1 MNPSNEIRNTFE
13 IKNGFKIYNFP
24 KCIIALENLG
34 RFHFGSQF
42 KVHEIDIPVI
52 KKLITFAIRD
62 EQAAAE
68 MNLNIHKGLILSG
81 PVGCGKTSLMFL
93 INYFF
98 HAGHEYKIK
107 PCRDIAFEF
116 ASRGYEAL
124 KPYTK
129 IGDKQT
135 RINTFCFDDLGTEK
149 QIKHFGNDCNVMA
162 EILLII
168 KTFEL
173 KIIRISKRIGF
184 VLAANCPSENKKG
197 KITITANGY
206 RKLFYLVNA
215 IVNLAPITPLFEIE
229 AFIKPVEDLEPFKN
243 GTDEPFNFADFEI
256 KTSDLFFL
264 PIDYNTNRKRIKI
277 KIFTDKYRFHYDNEA
292 LEIAIQIIVQN
303 LIGEINLRKTLAEI
317 QLAQLPDNPQNL
329 IPLYELQEYIVFL
342 QKINHRV
349 KIEI

>member
-24 KCIIALENLG
+24 KCVTALENLG
-34 RFHFGSQF
+34 KFHFGSQF
-42 KVHEIDIPVI
+42 KIHDIDIPVI
-52 KKLITFAIRD
+52 KKLITYAIRD

-98 HAGHEYKIK
+98 HVGHEYKIK

-162 EILLII
+162 EILLSRYDHFIHN
-168 KTFEL
+168 KTMTHITTNLSASEL
-173 KIIRISKRIGF
+173 EMLYGDRVRSRMRQMF
-184 VLAANCPSENKKG
+184 
-197 KITITANGY
+197 
-206 RKLFYLVNA
+206 
-215 IVNLAPITPLFEIE
+215 
-229 AFIKPVEDLEPFKN
+229 
-243 GTDEPFNFADFEI
+243 
-256 KTSDLFFL
+256 
-264 PIDYNTNRKRIKI
+264 
-277 KIFTDKYRFHYDNEA
+277 
-292 LEIAIQIIVQN
+292 N
-303 LIGEINLRKTLAEI
+303 LISFN
-317 QLAQLPDNPQNL
+317 PDSL
-329 IPLYELQEYIVFL
+329 D
-342 QKINHRV
+342 KR
-349 KIEI
+349 

>member
-1 MNPSNEIRNTFE
+1 MNKHLTTLKIRQINSFWKWLKQNEI
-13 IKNGFKIYNFP
+13 
-24 KCIIALENLG
+24 
-34 RFHFGSQF
+34 Q
-42 KVHEIDIPVI
+42 
-52 KKLITFAIRD
+52 
-62 EQAAAE
+62 
-68 MNLNIHKGLILSG
+68 
-81 PVGCGKTSLMFL
+81 
-93 INYFF
+93 IN
-98 HAGHEYKIK
+98 
-107 PCRDIAFEF
+107 
-116 ASRGYEAL
+116 EAL
-124 KPYTK
+124 AAP
-129 IGDKQT
+129 
-135 RINTFCFDDLGTEK
+135 NFNFE
-149 QIKHFGNDCNVMA
+149 
-162 EILLII
+162 II

-173 KIIRISKRIGF
+173 KIGRISKRIGF

-215 IVNLAPITPLFEIE
+215 IVNLAPNTPLFEIE

-243 GTDEPFNFADFEI
+243 GTDEPFTFEDFQI

-277 KIFTDKYRFHYDNEA
+277 KVFTDKYRFHYDNEA

-329 IPLYELQEYIVFL
+329 IPLYELNEYILFL
-342 QKINHRV
+342 QKINQRV